1 MSNNITT
8 TTNSRKRPLE
18 SKSSNTNT
26 NKENNDSIISSLK
39 RRQIQQ
45 ASWGFR
51 EALAEC
57 GLVEFAP
64 ENNDHVMT
72 TTTTTTTTEV
82 GCQIDASSTPSTL
95 RSSINALLEEMS
107 RHGIDPKNERVI
119 ADLADI
125 IATNDDNILRKM
137 LLPLYRVRTS
147 DNQTYFFSQFSQP
160 EETMNDG
167 GNENDIII
175 VESSSLV
182 KILLR
187 VDALQSALLTAL
199 VQKLP
204 ELAASEDYDDS
215 INNISNTNDI
225 SSNNNDDVPRLIFSN
240 IRWLDHIV
248 DTSALTMTFVE
259 CLTVL
264 ASSSSSCERTRQI
277 LLDAISTLPD
287 ILNDYNALVISNNDN
302 DDDDDGGN
310 GEEEQSSILATLQ
323 QIRVEDPSLLIP
335 CLDAVGSLPLTDSQF
350 EDVTRDALDALATVE
365 RWGLPALTTFLMN
378 NCPQGNSGLANEVIE
393 EIRKLPLGK
402 GNYDDD
408 YEMDTSPNGGGRNDS
423 EACMIESLSRG
434 FAHRSDLTSALLK
447 AIKETTPGNHF
458 PADIWLLACAA
469 TANHQKAKVKSI
481 TRSKAN
487 NGGFTSQLLRQSLS
501 SNGTA
506 LTSLFNTSL
515 CEMADG
521 LLRSSDNAACEL
533 GVTLYEI
540 LFQDFKDPIQRS
552 DVVSSL
558 VTHVCSGVGVK
569 EAEVDAAMRAFSCII
584 DKGDVGPSAL
594 RSYNPLLLGM
604 LEFLHQMTTSQVRRL
619 FLLLFAAGGDKSDE
633 MSSAGLGD
641 TSGVGGACDDI
652 QIVIE
657 KNLSHGQ
664 ISNKRIGIIGTVAYA
679 VTRSAELLGQQNS
692 MEMEGTDTTCM
703 PGGAAATTSP
713 IVKDITEKIEKAY
726 AKCQPAGSKSVHD
739 TNMTESNMIAT
750 SNSCQGS
757 AAAFMLDELCHAVQ
771 GGRLVNEIRDWLD
784 EKYQQEFEEMF
795 VGDFEEMEGGA
806 SQKGSKGAKDDGLDP
821 HQLPTDPHDL
831 ALLNGT
837 SDIGLPGK
845 LRFNI
850 QDAESHVYVKMLPIL
865 SSLTRNN
872 RGVQIQQLCPMFRLM
887 ASLSDE
893 RFGGG
898 GLSEIDAMLEW

>member
-1 MSNNITT
+1 MSS
-8 TTNSRKRPLE
+8 NSRKRPLE
-18 SKSSNTNT
+18 SDT
-26 NKENNDSIISSLK
+26 NKENNGITTSRATQAQDLK

-45 ASWGFR
+45 ASWGFK

-57 GLVEFAP
+57 GVVEFAS
-64 ENNDHVMT
+64 ENTNGNNVAPKSIT
-72 TTTTTTTTEV
+72 VV
-82 GCQIDASSTPSTL
+82 GCQIDASSTPSAL
-95 RSSINALLEEMS
+95 RSSITALLEEMS
-107 RHGIDPKNERVI
+107 KNGIDPKNERVL

-125 IATNDDNILRKM
+125 ISTNDEMARKM

-147 DNQTYFFSQFSQP
+147 DNQNCFSQFTQP
-160 EETMNDG
+160 EETMDG
-167 GNENDIII
+167 DDDDNEII

-187 VDALQSALLTAL
+187 VDALQSTLLTAL

-204 ELAASEDYDDS
+204 ELAASEDNDDGSS
-215 INNISNTNDI
+215 INN
-225 SSNNNDDVPRLIFSN
+225 DVPRLIFSN

-264 ASSSSSCERTRQI
+264 ASSSSSCEKTRQI

-287 ILNDYNALVISNNDN
+287 ILNDYNALVVSNN
-302 DDDDDGGN
+302 DDDDGN
-310 GEEEQSSILATLQ
+310 GEDGQTSILATLQ
-323 QIRVEDPSLLIP
+323 HLRVEDPSLLIP

-350 EDVTRDALDALATVE
+350 EDVTRDALEALANVE
-365 RWGLPALTTFLMN
+365 RWALPALTTFLMN
-378 NCPQGNSGLANEVIE
+378 NCPQGSSSSLANEVIE

-408 YEMDTSPNGGGRNDS
+408 YAMDTSPNGGGRDDS
-423 EACMIESLSRG
+423 EAVMIESLSRG

-447 AIKETTPGNHF
+447 SIKETTPGNHL
-458 PADIWLLACAA
+458 PADIWLLACVA
-469 TANHQKAKVKSI
+469 TANHHKAKVKSI
-481 TRSKAN
+481 IRSKAN

-501 SNGTA
+501 GNGTA
-506 LTSLFNTSL
+506 LTSLFSTSL

-533 GVTLYEI
+533 GVTLYEV
-540 LFQDFKDPIQRS
+540 LFEDFKDPMQRS

-558 VTHVCSGVGVK
+558 VTHICSGVGVK
-569 EAEVDAAMRAFSCII
+569 EAEVDAAMRVFSCII
-584 DKGDVGPSAL
+584 DIGNDGPRAL
-594 RSYNPLLLGM
+594 RSFNPLLLGM

-619 FLLLFAAGGDKSDE
+619 FLLLFAAGGDTNDE
-633 MSSAGLGD
+633 MASGLGD
-641 TSGVGGACDDI
+641 SSGVGGACDDI

-664 ISNKRIGIIGTVAYA
+664 IANKRIGIIGTVAYA
-679 VTRSAELLGQQNS
+679 VTRSAELLDQQNS
-692 MEMEGTDTTCM
+692 MEVEETDATCM
-703 PGGAAATTSP
+703 PGGAAVASLP

-726 AKCQPAGSKSVHD
+726 SKCQPVVSKSALD
-739 TNMTESNMIAT
+739 TNMTESNMVTT
-750 SNSCQGS
+750 SNSSGS

-771 GGRLVNEIRDWLD
+771 GGRLVQEIRDWLD
-784 EKYQQEFEEMF
+784 EKYQLEFEEMF
-795 VGDFEEMEGGA
+795 VGDFEETEGAG
-806 SQKGSKGAKDDGLDP
+806 QKGSKGAKDDGLDP
-821 HQLPTDPHDL
+821 QQIPTDPQDL
-831 ALLNGT
+831 AILNGT
-837 SDIGLPGK
+837 SGFGLPGE

-850 QDAESHVYVKMLPIL
+850 QDAESHVYVKILPIL

-872 RGVQIQQLCPMFRLM
+872 REMLIQQLCPMFRLM

-893 RFGGG
+893 RYGGG
-898 GLSEIDAMLEW
+898 GLAEIDAMLEW